1 MKTVK
6 ECRAAIS
13 DLIAEAVP
21 EDDAARREGL
31 LTLAD
36 GWIGLIDRREAID
49 EPGPQCALDDPE
61 T

>member
-1 MKTVK
+1 M
-6 ECRAAIS
+6 
-13 DLIAEAVP
+13 P

-36 GWIGLIDRREAID
+36 GWIGLIERREAID

-61 T
+61 A